1 MEKNYN
7 YNFEN
12 RLKAKKTTVV
22 SGNLLVFSC
31 TASELKK
38 NPISDGRFW
47 HTTDTNEFY
56 YDWDGKRTKLNFT
69 GDSDSINAE
78 IAKIKAD
85 IAKLDPDAV
94 QQKVDTLEGKVN
106 VAVSTVNNLKTD
118 VDSAVSSANSASQ
131 AAQNAVA
138 QVADKVNASYVDNA
152 IAAIELTPG
161 PKGDKGDAF
170 TYDDFTPEQLAALK
184 GADGKDGQ
192 NGKDGADGQNGADG
206 QDGATPEIGD
216 NGNWYINGTD
226 TGVKAAGVNGADGE
240 NGVDGQNGA
249 DGKSAFE
256 IAKENGFVGTE
267 AEWLESL
274 KGEGLSAEDK
284 DKLNNL
290 STGSFPES
298 STVDSPTATLNG
310 FATVQDVM
318 DYVNALIEK
327 KKDELGPVEPGT
339 PYLYTNGYRVGDTAI
354 GLTDTLNR
362 YEIVLNENSEFE
374 IELLHKNEE
383 DGYYDTEDPTGSYYG
398 TYFKIILP
406 NDYDVK
412 VYLWDDVNN
421 DYNSNEAKIADP
433 AYSLIAEDVTPDNT
447 TYYYK
452 DAVEGFL
459 FSGAK
464 QAIEDDIQQNY
475 SGHLIKLVLK
485 K

>member
-106 VAVSTVNNLKTD
+106 TAVSTVNNLKAD
-118 VDSAVSSANSASQ
+118 VNSAVSSANSASQ

-192 NGKDGADGQNGADG
+192 NGKDG
-206 QDGATPEIGD
+206 I
-216 NGNWYINGTD
+216 
-226 TGVKAAGVNGADGE
+226 
-240 NGVDGQNGA
+240 DGQNGA

-267 AEWLESL
+267 TEWLESL
-274 KGEGLSAEDK
+274 KGEGLSQADK
-284 DKLNNL
+284 DLISSIPSDL

-298 STVDSPTATLNG
+298 STVDSPTATSNG

-362 YEIVLNENSEFE
+362 YEIVLNENNEFE

-383 DGYYDTEDPTGSYYG
+383 DGYYDTEDPTGNYYG
-398 TYFKIILP
+398 TYFKVIVP
-406 NDYDVK
+406 NGYSVNT
-412 VYLWDDVNN
+412 YLWDES
-421 DYNSNEAKIADP
+421 SNPPAYKSDDTSVTDP

>member
-12 RLKAKKTTVV
+12 RLKSKKTTVV

-85 IAKLDPDAV
+85 IAKLDPDVV

-106 VAVSTVNNLKTD
+106 TAVSTVNSLKTD

-131 AAQNAVA
+131 AAQNAAA
-138 QVADKVNASYVDNA
+138 QVVNKADITYVDNA

-161 PKGDKGDAF
+161 PQGDAF
-170 TYDDFTPEQLAALK
+170 TYDDFTPEQLEALK
-184 GADGKDGQ
+184 GTDGKDGVD
-192 NGKDGADGQNGADG
+192 GKDGIDGQN
-206 QDGATPEIGD
+206 
-216 NGNWYINGTD
+216 
-226 TGVKAAGVNGADGE
+226 
-240 NGVDGQNGA
+240 
-249 DGKSAFE
+249 GKSAFE
-256 IAKENGFVGTE
+256 IAQENGFVGTE
-267 AEWLESL
+267 VEWLESL
-274 KGEGLSAEDK
+274 KGEGLSQADK
-284 DKLNNL
+284 DLINSIPGDL

-298 STVDSPTATLNG
+298 SIVDSPTAASNG

-339 PYLYTNGYRVGDTAI
+339 PYAYITGYALDGTP
-354 GLTDTLNR
+354 TDITVFNPF
-362 YEIVLNENSEFE
+362 VLNETGDTTIEVYASSELSVWNPQTYEDLSCVKFTVDIPE
-374 IELLHKNEE
+374 GYVLTAAYIWNDELGAEGEYELLNDNRRFDVNSRYSIRIIDGVTYNSYTRGPVNDVTAHNNEK
-383 DGYYDTEDPTGSYYG
+383 Y
-398 TYFKIILP
+398 KII
-406 NDYDVK
+406 
-412 VYLWDDVNN
+412 
-421 DYNSNEAKIADP
+421 I
-433 AYSLIAEDVTPDNT
+433 T
-447 TYYYK
+447 
-452 DAVEGFL
+452 
-459 FSGAK
+459 K
-464 QAIEDDIQQNY
+464 Q
-475 SGHLIKLVLK
+475 
-485 K
+485 

>member
-12 RLKAKKTTVV
+12 RSKAKKTTVV

-106 VAVSTVNNLKTD
+106 VAVSTVNNLKAD

-131 AAQNAVA
+131 AAQNAAA
-138 QVADKVNASYVDNA
+138 QVANKADVTYVDNA

-184 GADGKDGQ
+184 GVDGKDG
-192 NGKDGADGQNGADG
+192 
-206 QDGATPEIGD
+206 
-216 NGNWYINGTD
+216 
-226 TGVKAAGVNGADGE
+226 V
-240 NGVDGQNGA
+240 
-249 DGKSAFE
+249 DGKSAFD
-256 IAKENGFVGTE
+256 IAKEKGFEGTE
-267 AEWLESL
+267 EEWLESL

-398 TYFKIILP
+398 TYFKIIVP
-406 NDYDVK
+406 NGYSVK
-412 VYLWDDVNN
+412 TYLWDES
-421 DYNSNEAKIADP
+421 SNPPAYKSDDTSVTDP
-433 AYSLIAEDVTPDNT
+433 AYSLIADDVTPDNT

-485 K
+485 KINN

>member
-12 RLKAKKTTVV
+12 RSKAKKTTVV

-38 NPISDGRFW
+38 NPVSDGRFW

-69 GDSDSINAE
+69 SDSDSINAE

-106 VAVSTVNNLKTD
+106 VAVSTVNNLKAD
-118 VDSAVSSANSASQ
+118 VDSAVNSANSASQ

-170 TYDDFTPEQLAALK
+170 TYDDFTPDQLAALK

-192 NGKDGADGQNGADG
+192 NGKDG
-206 QDGATPEIGD
+206 
-216 NGNWYINGTD
+216 
-226 TGVKAAGVNGADGE
+226 
-240 NGVDGQNGA
+240 VDGQNGA
-249 DGKSAFE
+249 DGKDGQNGADGKDGKSAFD
-256 IAKENGFVGTE
+256 IAKERGFVGTKE
-267 AEWLESL
+267 EWLESL

-284 DKLNNL
+284 AKIDSIPSNL

-298 STVDSPTATLNG
+298 STVDSPTATSNG

-362 YEIVLNENSEFE
+362 YEIVLNENNEFE

-398 TYFKIILP
+398 TYFKIIVP
-406 NDYDVK
+406 NGYSVK
-412 VYLWDDVNN
+412 TYLWDES
-421 DYNSNEAKIADP
+421 SNPPAYKSDDTSVTDP

>member
-12 RLKAKKTTVV
+12 RSKVKKTTVV

-31 TASELKK
+31 TANELKK
-38 NPISDGRFW
+38 NPVSDGRFW

-106 VAVSTVNNLKTD
+106 VAVSTVNNLKAD

-170 TYDDFTPEQLAALK
+170 TYDDFTPDQLAALK

-192 NGKDGADGQNGADG
+192 NGKDG
-206 QDGATPEIGD
+206 
-216 NGNWYINGTD
+216 
-226 TGVKAAGVNGADGE
+226 
-240 NGVDGQNGA
+240 VDGQNGVDGKDGV
-249 DGKSAFE
+249 DGKSAFD
-256 IAKENGFVGTE
+256 IAKEKGFEGTE
-267 AEWLESL
+267 EEWLESL

-310 FATVQDVM
+310 YATVQDVM

-398 TYFKIILP
+398 TYFKVIVP
-406 NDYDVK
+406 NGYSVK
-412 VYLWDDVNN
+412 TYLWDES
-421 DYNSNEAKIADP
+421 SNPP
-433 AYSLIAEDVTPDNT
+433 AYKS
-447 TYYYK
+447 
-452 DAVEGFL
+452 
-459 FSGAK
+459 
-464 QAIEDDIQQNY
+464 DD
-475 SGHLIKLVLK
+475 
-485 K
+485 

>member
-106 VAVSTVNNLKTD
+106 TAVSTVNNLKAD
-118 VDSAVSSANSASQ
+118 VNSAVSSANSASQ
-131 AAQNAVA
+131 AAQNAVE
-138 QVADKVNASYVDNA
+138 QVANKADVTYVDNA
-152 IAAIELTPG
+152 IAAIELIPG

-192 NGKDGADGQNGADG
+192 NGKDGVDG

-226 TGVKAAGVNGADGE
+226 TGVKAAGVNGA
-240 NGVDGQNGA
+240 DGQNGA

-284 DKLNNL
+284 AKIDSIPSDL

-298 STVDSPTATLNG
+298 STVDSPTATSNG

-398 TYFKIILP
+398 TYFKVIVP
-406 NDYDVK
+406 NGYSVK
-412 VYLWDDVNN
+412 TYLWDES
-421 DYNSNEAKIADP
+421 SNPPAYKSDDTSVTDP

-452 DAVEGFL
+452 DTVEGFL

>member
-12 RLKAKKTTVV
+12 RLKTKKTTVV

-38 NPISDGRFW
+38 NPVSDGRFW

-106 VAVSTVNNLKTD
+106 VAVSTVNNLKAD

-131 AAQNAVA
+131 AAQNAAA
-138 QVADKVNASYVDNA
+138 QVVNKADITYVDNA
-152 IAAIELTPG
+152 IAAIKLTPG
-161 PKGDKGDAF
+161 PKGDKGEKGDAF

-184 GADGKDGQ
+184 GT
-192 NGKDGADGQNGADG
+192 DGADGQNGIDG
-206 QDGATPEIGD
+206 QDGI
-216 NGNWYINGTD
+216 
-226 TGVKAAGVNGADGE
+226 
-240 NGVDGQNGA
+240 

-284 DKLNNL
+284 AKIDSIPSDL

-398 TYFKIILP
+398 TYFKVIVP
-406 NDYDVK
+406 NGYSVK
-412 VYLWDDVNN
+412 TYLWDES
-421 DYNSNEAKIADP
+421 SNPPAYKSDDTSVTDP

>member
-12 RLKAKKTTVV
+12 RSKAKKTTVV

-38 NPISDGRFW
+38 NPVSDGRFW

-94 QQKVDTLEGKVN
+94 QQKVDILEGKVN
-106 VAVSTVNNLKTD
+106 TAVSTVNSLKAD

-152 IAAIELTPG
+152 IAAIELIPG

-184 GADGKDGQ
+184 GADGKDGI
-192 NGKDGADGQNGADG
+192 DGQNGADG
-206 QDGATPEIGD
+206 KDGA
-216 NGNWYINGTD
+216 
-226 TGVKAAGVNGADGE
+226 
-240 NGVDGQNGA
+240 DGQNGA

-267 AEWLESL
+267 TEWLESL

-398 TYFKIILP
+398 TYFKIIVP
-406 NDYDVK
+406 NGYSVK
-412 VYLWDDVNN
+412 TYLWDES
-421 DYNSNEAKIADP
+421 SNPPAYKSDDTSVTDP

>member
-12 RLKAKKTTVV
+12 RSKAKKTTVV

-38 NPISDGRFW
+38 NPVSDGRFW

-94 QQKVDTLEGKVN
+94 QQKVDILEGKVN
-106 VAVSTVNNLKTD
+106 NAVSTVNSLKAD

-131 AAQNAVA
+131 AAQNAAA
-138 QVADKVNASYVDNA
+138 QVANKADITYVDNA

-170 TYDDFTPEQLAALK
+170 TYADFTPEQLAALK

-192 NGKDGADGQNGADG
+192 NGKDGVDGQNGKDGVDGQNGVDG

-226 TGVKAAGVNGADGE
+226 TGVKAAGVNGADG
-240 NGVDGQNGA
+240 QNGA
-249 DGKSAFE
+249 DGKDGKSAFD
-256 IAKENGFVGTE
+256 IAQENGFAGTKE
-267 AEWLESL
+267 EWLESL

-284 DKLNNL
+284 AKIDSIPSNL

-298 STVDSPTATLNG
+298 STVDSPTATSNG

-327 KKDELGPVEPGT
+327 KKGELGPVEPGIPYAYITGYALDGT
-339 PYLYTNGYRVGDTAI
+339 P
-354 GLTDTLNR
+354 TDITVFNPF
-362 YEIVLNENSEFE
+362 VLNETGDTTIEVYASSELSVWNPQTYEDLSCVKFTVDIPDGYVLTAAYIWNDE
-374 IELLHKNEE
+374 LGTEGEYELLNDNRRFDVNSRYSIRIIDGVTYNSYTRGPVNDVTAHNNEK
-383 DGYYDTEDPTGSYYG
+383 Y
-398 TYFKIILP
+398 KII
-406 NDYDVK
+406 
-412 VYLWDDVNN
+412 
-421 DYNSNEAKIADP
+421 I
-433 AYSLIAEDVTPDNT
+433 T
-447 TYYYK
+447 
-452 DAVEGFL
+452 
-459 FSGAK
+459 K
-464 QAIEDDIQQNY
+464 Q
-475 SGHLIKLVLK
+475 
-485 K
+485 

>member
-106 VAVSTVNNLKTD
+106 TAVSTVNNLKAD
-118 VDSAVSSANSASQ
+118 VNSAVSSANSASQ
-131 AAQNAVA
+131 AAQNAAA
-138 QVADKVNASYVDNA
+138 QVANKADVTYVDNA
-152 IAAIELTPG
+152 IAAIELIPG

-192 NGKDGADGQNGADG
+192 NGKDGADGQNG
-206 QDGATPEIGD
+206 
-216 NGNWYINGTD
+216 
-226 TGVKAAGVNGADGE
+226 
-240 NGVDGQNGA
+240 VDGKDGV
-249 DGKSAFE
+249 DGKSAFD
-256 IAKENGFVGTE
+256 IAKEKGFEGTE
-267 AEWLESL
+267 EEWLESL

-398 TYFKIILP
+398 TYFKVIVP
-406 NDYDVK
+406 NGYSVK
-412 VYLWDDVNN
+412 TYLWDES
-421 DYNSNEAKIADP
+421 SNPPAYKSDDTSVTDP

-452 DAVEGFL
+452 DTVEGFL

>member
-106 VAVSTVNNLKTD
+106 TAVSTVNNLKAD

-184 GADGKDGQ
+184 GTDGKDGQ
-192 NGKDGADGQNGADG
+192 NGKDGVDG

-226 TGVKAAGVNGADGE
+226 TGVKAAGVNGADGQ
-240 NGVDGQNGA
+240 NGV

-284 DKLNNL
+284 AKIDSIPSDL

-298 STVDSPTATLNG
+298 STVDSPTATSNG

-318 DYVNALIEK
+318 DYVNALLEK
-327 KKDELGPVEPGT
+327 KKESDYFYINAIKYTGSENPT
-339 PYLYTNGYRVGDTAI
+339 PIYQMNC
-354 GLTDTLNR
+354 
-362 YEIVLNENSEFE
+362 YEIGEEVELSTYNPAYTGTGFAIEVKCDTEVYGFYDQDDPSVTIYAEVLT
-374 IELLHKNEE
+374 IDIP
-383 DGYYDTEDPTGSYYG
+383 DGYTLEVHGCDESGN
-398 TYFKIILP
+398 YFKATEP
-406 NDYDVK
+406 MK
-412 VYLWDDVNN
+412 VNYKGATKQYGSKT
-421 DYNSNEAKIADP
+421 YNSYARSISDPYGDGRDLISGSARYLIIIKKI
-433 AYSLIAEDVTPDNT
+433 N
-447 TYYYK
+447 
-452 DAVEGFL
+452 
-459 FSGAK
+459 
-464 QAIEDDIQQNY
+464 
-475 SGHLIKLVLK
+475 
-485 K
+485 